1 MLPFCGGIRVIFIP
15 GVSLYV
21 EEKKLLIAADAL
33 VKTGGALHRPVGEAT
48 LDMDQALP
56 SLGKFL
62 DYDIRPV
69 VCYHGGVFQ
78 GSPHQRI
85 KKLQGK
91 TEM

>member
-1 MLPFCGGIRVIFIP
+1 M
-15 GVSLYV
+15 

-62 DYDIRPV
+62 AYDISPV

-78 GSPHQRI
+78 GRPHQRI
-85 KKLQGK
+85 KRAARKNRDVNTPLLFY
-91 TEM
+91 EE

>member
-1 MLPFCGGIRVIFIP
+1 MQETIEDGQLLPF
-15 GVSLYV
+15 
-21 EEKKLLIAADAL
+21 IAADTL

-62 DYDIRPV
+62 DYDISPV

-78 GSPHQRI
+78 GRPHQRI
-85 KKLQGK
+85 KRAARKNRDVNTSLLFY
-91 TEM
+91 EE